1 MTDIH
6 QLPSNRRWAEFR
18 FSVVGGL
25 LASPPKNGKLQ
36 EELKVLSQKLW
47 RHPVTKEMTTFGFST
62 IENWY
67 YQSRNERNNPVEIL
81 KTKIR
86 SDKDRFKSISE
97 KVKEELRL
105 QYLNHPAWSYQ
116 LHADNI
122 ASVFDKEAPSYGSIR
137 RYMKKIGL
145 TKKKRMK
152 KKFFKVGENT
162 VFETR
167 EKRSFENE
175 YCNGL
180 WHADYHHS
188 SLQVITKDGTM
199 KTPIVLAIIDDQS
212 RLICH
217 AQWYLNEDTENLVH
231 SFSQAVLKRGLPR
244 SFLTD
249 NGGPFTSGEFTQG
262 LTRLSIKTENTLPYS
277 PWQNGKQERFFG
289 TLECRLMDMLENKKD
304 LTLKELN
311 DYTVAWIE
319 MEYHRTVHS
328 DIDIT
333 PIERFANGKDVGR
346 ASPSFSDLKFLF
358 CREERRKQRLTDGTI
373 SLEAKRYE
381 IPLRFRGLKEIW
393 LRFALWD
400 LSHVFLVDR
409 TTGNLLEK
417 IYPIDK
423 IKNAYSGRRAI
434 TDNPSTEKP
443 IPVGDGV
450 APLLK
455 KLKDDHSIKNTPSS
469 YLSKDEDL

>member
-1 MTDIH
+1 
-6 QLPSNRRWAEFR
+6 
-18 FSVVGGL
+18 
-25 LASPPKNGKLQ
+25 
-36 EELKVLSQKLW
+36 
-47 RHPVTKEMTTFGFST
+47 
-62 IENWY
+62 
-67 YQSRNERNNPVEIL
+67 
-81 KTKIR
+81 
-86 SDKDRFKSISE
+86 
-97 KVKEELRL
+97 
-105 QYLNHPAWSYQ
+105 
-116 LHADNI
+116 
-122 ASVFDKEAPSYGSIR
+122 
-137 RYMKKIGL
+137 MKRIGL

-152 KKFFKVGENT
+152 KKFFKTGEHG
-162 VFETR
+162 VFEAR

-188 SLQVITKDGTM
+188 SLQVITTDGTR
-199 KTPIVLAIIDDQS
+199 KTPIILAIIDDFS
-212 RLICH
+212 RIICH

-231 SFSQAVLKRGLPR
+231 SFSQAALKRGLPR

-262 LTRLSIKTENTLPYS
+262 LKRLSIKVENTLPYS

-319 MEYHRTVHS
+319 MEYNRSVHS
-328 DIDIT
+328 DINLA

-346 ASPSFSDLKFLF
+346 PSPSFRDLKFYF
-358 CREERRKQRLTDGTI
+358 CREESRSQRLNDGTI
-373 SLEAKRYE
+373 SLKAKRYE
-381 IPLRFRGLKEIW
+381 IPLRFKTLKKIW
-393 LRFALWD
+393 IRFAEWD
-400 LSHVFLVDR
+400 MSHVFLIDH

-423 IKNAYSGRRAI
+423 VKNAYAGRRVI

-443 IPVGDGV
+443 AFPRDEV

-455 KLKDDHSIKNTPSS
+455 KYKEDHQIKNTPSS
-469 YLSKDEDL
+469 YLSKDENL